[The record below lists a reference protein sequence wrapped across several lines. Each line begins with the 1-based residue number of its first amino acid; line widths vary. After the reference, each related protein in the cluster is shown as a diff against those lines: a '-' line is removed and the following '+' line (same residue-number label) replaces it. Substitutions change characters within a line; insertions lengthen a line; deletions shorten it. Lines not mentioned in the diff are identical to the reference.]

1 MAAWPFA
8 HVPDNGREWKHRSSN
23 QWIPHSCVYKYSSER
38 ADLYYTPYIVG
49 EACKSRPAPPIAAL
63 SLRKRFWCPPT
74 VLSLFPIVQYFV
86 VAVTI
91 AGAYYS
97 MDNNIRS
104 DLNSIVGPTI
114 MTAVLAYYTG
124 KMITGVYGMAITT
137 ILQCFVAD
145 EELFPPS
152 QQFADND
159 LKSWVDK
166 HGAPM
171 EADTHPQSRNGAS
184 SYAFS

>member
-1 MAAWPFA
+1 MHSDGEKTTIASRTNGLHKPTHTHKYARKPTLAVLIFA
-8 HVPDNGREWKHRSSN
+8 FTNPV
-23 QWIPHSCVYKYSSER
+23 
-38 ADLYYTPYIVG
+38 
-49 EACKSRPAPPIAAL
+49 PAPPAAAAL
-63 SLRKRFWCPPT
+63 NLQRRLVHLPFPPPLSSHTPSDRF
-74 VLSLFPIVQYFV
+74 VQFFV
-86 VAVTI
+86 VAVTV
-91 AGAYYS
+91 AGAYFG
-97 MDNNIRS
+97 MDANIRS
-104 DLNSIVGPTI
+104 ELNSIVGPTI

-171 EADTHPQSRNGAS
+171 EVDSRPQSRNGANQ
-184 SYAFS
+184 YAFS

>member
-1 MAAWPFA
+1 MWYENVDLGKLLQRFKGPVRQPYVSLSTYKCIFLSA
-8 HVPDNGREWKHRSSN
+8 GLSC
-23 QWIPHSCVYKYSSER
+23 PH
-38 ADLYYTPYIVG
+38 
-49 EACKSRPAPPIAAL
+49 
-63 SLRKRFWCPPT
+63 
-74 VLSLFPIVQYFV
+74 LFPRTRSLVHTSHGVVQFFV
-86 VAVTI
+86 VLVTI
-91 AGAYYS
+91 SGAYYA
-97 MDNNIRS
+97 MDANIRS
-104 DLNSIVGPTI
+104 DLNSIVGPTF

-124 KMITGVYGMAITT
+124 KMITGVFGMSITT

-171 EADTHPQSRNGAS
+171 EVDSHPQSRSGANQ
-184 SYAFS
+184 YAFS

>member
-1 MAAWPFA
+1 MQASLLLSACPLRTYRVPSLVPFA
-8 HVPDNGREWKHRSSN
+8 HTR
-23 QWIPHSCVYKYSSER
+23 C
-38 ADLYYTPYIVG
+38 
-49 EACKSRPAPPIAAL
+49 
-63 SLRKRFWCPPT
+63 RF
-74 VLSLFPIVQYFV
+74 VQFFV
-86 VAVTI
+86 IAVTI
-91 AGAYYS
+91 AGAYYG
-97 MDNNIRS
+97 MDANIRS

-159 LKSWVDK
+159 LRSWVDK

-171 EADTHPQSRNGAS
+171 EVDSHPQSRSAANQ
-184 SYAFS
+184 YAFS